1 MGPSDARARPI
12 ARGAVADGQGAA
24 SDDDGADS
32 ALSVGLDGQED
43 LLIGAL
49 ERTPEGASK
58 ADDPHEYF
66 CVVCSNGG
74 SLVRGARSP
83 ERPLRERVF
92 SPPRCSPSRRR
103 CGGTPTQTRG
113 FSSAWASSACLPR
126 MRTGRAAVRAPK
138 KGLQAAV
145 SRGGKAPAPLAA
157 GASPRAR
164 AVRASAQWLA
174 RARAAATGAVAP
186 SAAAQESGT
195 PALCVPHSKRLCAA
209 GAQARG
215 LAAGRCSARWLRSRS
230 TLATHFD
237 RPRASPAAP
246 PRYRATIGLQSPIVV
261 RNKRINSGLRAILW

>member
-145 SRGGKAPAPLAA
+145 SRGGNGRVPPCARGAGVCAVA
-157 GASPRAR
+157 GASARGRNRSGSALSGCAGERDPRVVCTSLEEALRRRRAGKGACGGSLLCEVATLTEYTSHALRPAAR
-164 AVRASAQWLA
+164 EPCRAPPLP
-174 RARAAATGAVAP
+174 RHYRTP
-186 SAAAQESGT
+186 ESD
-195 PALCVPHSKRLCAA
+195 S
-209 GAQARG
+209 GAQQK
-215 LAAGRCSARWLRSRS
+215 
-230 TLATHFD
+230 D
-237 RPRASPAAP
+237 
-246 PRYRATIGLQSPIVV
+246 ILQ
-261 RNKRINSGLRAILW
+261 KCD